1 MSISKNIVLAPV
13 AAPSVAAKVYGPT
26 DYTDSLVSSLNG
38 KSVYRSDYLDKL
50 EAAIAKKDKN
60 YIKSF
65 SLLPDAKIKAA
76 RGYDADHPFV
86 TVEKGKARAWR
97 YVAIVG

>member
-1 MSISKNIVLAPV
+1 MSISKNIALVPV
-13 AAPSVAAKVYGPT
+13 VPTVSVKVFGPT
-26 DYTDSLVSSLNG
+26 DYNDALVSSLNG

-50 EAAIAKKDKN
+50 EAAIGKKDAK
-60 YIKSF
+60 YVKTF
-65 SLLPDAKIKAA
+65 ALLPDAKIKAA
-76 RGYDADHPFV
+76 RGFDADHPFV

>member
-1 MSISKNIVLAPV
+1 MSISKNIALAPV
-13 AAPSVAAKVYGPT
+13 VPTVSAKVFGPT
-26 DYTDSLVSSLNG
+26 DYSDSVVASLNG

-60 YIKSF
+60 YIKTF
-65 SLLPDAKIKAA
+65 SLLPDAKIKSA

-86 TVEKGKARAWR
+86 LVEKGTARAWR
-97 YVAIVG
+97 YIAIVG

>member
-1 MSISKNIVLAPV
+1 MLTKKIPVAPV
-13 AAPSVAAKVYGPT
+13 VVTIASKVYGPT
-26 DYTDSLVSSLNG
+26 DYSDSLVSSLNG
-38 KSVYRSDYLDKL
+38 KTVYRSDYMDKL

-60 YIKSF
+60 YAKTF

-76 RGYDADHPFV
+76 RGYDGDHPFV
-86 TVEKGKARAWR
+86 TVEGGTARAWR